1 MIHYFTKE
9 EKLLW
14 ILSALAIIFS
24 FVRGGG
30 DFITLVASLIGIT
43 SILFDAKG
51 NPFGQIL
58 MVIFS
63 LIYGIISY
71 SYAYYGEMITYL
83 GMTMPMAVLAFVAWM
98 RHPYKGDKSEVEVA
112 TMTKREYRLMT
123 VLAVGVTVFFY
134 FVLRYF
140 DTANLYPSTLSV
152 TTSFVAVYLTYK
164 RSHYFSIAYAA
175 NDVILIVLWVFATL
189 DDVRRY
195 ASVAVCFVAFLA
207 NDLYAYYCWR
217 RMGERQRRELLE

>member
-24 FVRGGG
+24 FARGGG

-98 RHPYKGDKSEVEVA
+98 RHTYKGDKSEVEVA
-112 TMTKREYRLMT
+112 TMTKREYRQMT
-123 VLAVGVTVFFY
+123 ALAVGVTVFFY

-175 NDVILIVLWVFATL
+175 NDVILIVLWVLATL
-189 DDVRRY
+189 DDVRY

>member
-1 MIHYFTKE
+1 MMHYFTKE

-24 FVRGGG
+24 FARGGG

-98 RHPYKGDKSEVEVA
+98 A
-112 TMTKREYRLMT
+112 
-123 VLAVGVTVFFY
+123 
-134 FVLRYF
+134 
-140 DTANLYPSTLSV
+140 PSL
-152 TTSFVAVYLTYK
+152 
-164 RSHYFSIAYAA
+164 
-175 NDVILIVLWVFATL
+175 
-189 DDVRRY
+189 
-195 ASVAVCFVAFLA
+195 
-207 NDLYAYYCWR
+207 
-217 RMGERQRRELLE
+217 QRG

>member
-24 FVRGGG
+24 FARGGG

-112 TMTKREYRLMT
+112 TMTKREYRQMT

-175 NDVILIVLWVFATL
+175 NDVILIVLWVFATW
-189 DDVRRY
+189 DDVRY

>member
-1 MIHYFTKE
+1 MINYFTKE

-24 FVRGGG
+24 FVWGGG
-30 DFITLVASLIGIT
+30 DMVTLIASLMGIT

-63 LIYGIISY
+63 LIYGVISY

-83 GMTMPMAVLAFVAWM
+83 GMTMPMAVLAFIAWM

-112 TMTKREYRLMT
+112 TMTKGEYKIMA
-123 VLAVGVTVFFY
+123 VLAVAVTFIFY
-134 FVLRYF
+134 FILRYF
-140 DTANLYPSTLSV
+140 GTANLYPSTLSV
-152 TTSFVAVYLTYK
+152 TTSFIAVYLTYK
-164 RSHYFSIAYAA
+164 RSHYFSMAYAA
-175 NDVILIVLWVFATL
+175 NDVILIVLWTFAAL
-189 DDVRRY
+189 EDVRY

-217 RMGERQRRELLE
+217 RMGERQRREILE

>member
-1 MIHYFTKE
+1 MINYFTRE

-14 ILSALAIIFS
+14 ILSALTIIFS
-24 FVRGGG
+24 FAWGGG
-30 DFITLVASLIGIT
+30 DKVTLIASLMGIT

-63 LIYGIISY
+63 LIYGVISY

-83 GMTMPMAVLAFVAWM
+83 GMTMPMAVLAFIAWM
-98 RHPYKGDKSEVEVA
+98 LHPYKGDRSEVEVGVMSKGEYG
-112 TMTKREYRLMT
+112 TMA
-123 VLAVGVTVFFY
+123 VLAAVVTFIFY
-134 FVLRYF
+134 FILRYF

-152 TTSFVAVYLTYK
+152 TTSFIAVYLTYK
-164 RSHYFSIAYAA
+164 RSHYFSMAYAA
-175 NDVILIVLWVFATL
+175 NDVILILLWTFAAL
-189 DDVRRY
+189 DDVRY

-217 RMGERQRRELLE
+217 RMGERQRREILE

>member
-24 FVRGGG
+24 FARGGG

-112 TMTKREYRLMT
+112 TMTKREYRQMT
-123 VLAVGVTVFFY
+123 ILAVGVTVFFY

-189 DDVRRY
+189 DDVRY

>member
-1 MIHYFTKE
+1 MINYFTKE

-24 FVRGGG
+24 FAWGGG
-30 DFITLVASLIGIT
+30 DMVTLIASLMGIT

-63 LIYGIISY
+63 LIYGVISY

-83 GMTMPMAVLAFVAWM
+83 GMTMPMAILAFIAWM

-112 TMTKREYRLMT
+112 TMTKEEYRVMA
-123 VLAVGVTVFFY
+123 VLAVAVTFIFY
-134 FVLRYF
+134 FILRYF

-152 TTSFVAVYLTYK
+152 TTSFIAVYLTYK
-164 RSHYFSIAYAA
+164 RSHYFSMAYAA
-175 NDVILIVLWVFATL
+175 NDVILIVLWTFAAL
-189 DDVRRY
+189 DDVRY